1 MPILRAIREPAADDA
16 EAVEAGKG
24 APLYFTAA
32 TAGRKPDGLDLA
44 GLPWDFSRAVTAPDG
59 SMQYPFLW
67 VHDIMGNR
75 APLGVANV
83 VPGDDPLPL
92 RVAVTFDP
100 GDPFAVDIERKYRS
114 PVGGLSAVSIQW
126 DDMDADGMPAR
137 ATKNKPVA
145 HQLWEVSAVPVGMD
159 PDALRDGARAAM
171 RALYDDIGA
180 MLDGRTVATETV
192 IETVTETTTETVTD
206 IDVAIEVDGAPE
218 AEAEDQETRLAAAM
232 VAVFRAGAWSD
243 EADAERRAAYN
254 ALLPA
259 YRRAGWTAPEFL
271 PLADLRALDDET
283 WRGLFLSGELARAGA
298 ELSGKNITELREID
312 AALRE
317 ASKRL
322 GAMLTRVTAPKA
334 PADEADSARGG
345 DTVDDLM
352 AALSRMTSGGTT

>member
-1 MPILRAIREPAADDA
+1 MPILRAIKEADDG
-16 EAVEAGKG
+16 EAVEAGQG
-24 APLYFTAA
+24 VPLMFTAA
-32 TAGRKPDGLDLA
+32 TAGRKPDGLNLD

-59 SMQYPFLW
+59 AMQYPFLW

-75 APLGVANV
+75 APLGVANI
-83 VPGDDPLPL
+83 VPGDKPLPL

-137 ATKNKPVA
+137 ATKSKPVA

-159 PDALRDGARAAM
+159 PDALRDGARMAA

-180 MLDGRTVATETV
+180 MLDGRTVATETD
-192 IETVTETTTETVTD
+192 TEPDTGPVAD
-206 IDVAIEVDGAPE
+206 IDVTIEVDGAPE

-254 ALLPA
+254 GLLPA

-271 PLADLRALDDET
+271 PLADLRALDEDT
-283 WRGLFLSGELARAGA
+283 WRGLFMSGELQRAGA
-298 ELSGKNITELREID
+298 EFSSKNVAELREID
-312 AALRE
+312 AALRD
-317 ASKRL
+317 ASRRL
-322 GAMLTRVTAPKA
+322 GALITRATVKAETPATAG
-334 PADEADSARGG
+334 EGRGG
-345 DTVDDLM
+345 DSEHDLM
-352 AALSRMTSGGTT
+352 AAMGRLLSGGNSNG

>member
-16 EAVEAGKG
+16 EAVEAGTG

-32 TAGRKPDGLDLA
+32 TAGRKPDGLDLT
-44 GLPWDFSRAVTAPDG
+44 GLPWDFSRAVRAPDG

-67 VHDIMGNR
+67 VHDIGGNR
-75 APLGVANV
+75 PPLGVANI

-100 GDPFAVDIERKYRS
+100 DDPFAVAIERKYRS
-114 PVGGLSAVSIQW
+114 DVGGLAAVSIQW

-137 ATKNKPVA
+137 QSKAKPVA

-159 PDALRDGARAAM
+159 PDALRDGARVAM
-171 RALYDDIGA
+171 RALYDDIDA
-180 MLDGRTVATETV
+180 MLDGRAAATTSTDTETAAA
-192 IETVTETTTETVTD
+192 TD
-206 IDVAIEVDGAPE
+206 AAIDEPADGDS
-218 AEAEDQETRLAAAM
+218 AEDHDVRLAAAM
-232 VAVFRAGAWSD
+232 VAVFDAGAWSD
-243 EADAERRAAYN
+243 DADGQRRAAYN

-259 YRRAGWTAPEFL
+259 YRRAGWTAPEFM
-271 PLADLRALDDET
+271 PLADLRALDTDT
-283 WRGLFLSGELARAGA
+283 WRGLFLAGELSRAGA

-334 PADEADSARGG
+334 PADEADNARGG
-345 DTVDDLM
+345 DTVDDLV
-352 AALSRMTSGGTT
+352 AAFRRLTSGGTPNG